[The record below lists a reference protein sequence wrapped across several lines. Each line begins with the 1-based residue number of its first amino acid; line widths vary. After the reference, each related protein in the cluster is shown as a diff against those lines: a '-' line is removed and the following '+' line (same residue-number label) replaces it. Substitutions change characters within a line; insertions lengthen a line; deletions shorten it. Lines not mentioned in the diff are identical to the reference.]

1 MDLVAGPGRTEILA
15 QSGLSLADLQARFKA
30 RGYGLVTDLAPLAQT
45 DTRRSVMLLDDARFD
60 LAGAVQK
67 MIGLLGK
74 NPKGFFL
81 VVHSDCHLKDVRK
94 SLECVV
100 ALDKIVQ
107 SVSEAH
113 SQDTLVLVT
122 ADHAYGLRVEGQK
135 VEKSPDFLSQIS
147 LLDDHTGEDVPV
159 LAIGPGSERSGGVA
173 SNTDVFDWV
182 RKGFGWSEK

>member
-1 MDLVAGPGRTEILA
+1 MCIRDR
-15 QSGLSLADLQARFKA
+15 
-30 RGYGLVTDLAPLAQT
+30 
-45 DTRRSVMLLDDARFD
+45 LLDDAGFD

-81 VVHSDCHLKDVRK
+81 VVHSDCHLKDVRI

-159 LAIGPGSERSGGVA
+159 LAIGPGSERIGGFA